1 MNYSNSLAAQRAKA
15 AEYRKNP
22 EYVAMFRRA
31 ANYFASLDR
40 AATYTR
46 K

>member
-1 MNYSNSLAAQRAKA
+1 MNISPYLAAQRAKA

-22 EYVAMFRRA
+22 EYVAMLKRA

-40 AATYTR
+40 AATYIR